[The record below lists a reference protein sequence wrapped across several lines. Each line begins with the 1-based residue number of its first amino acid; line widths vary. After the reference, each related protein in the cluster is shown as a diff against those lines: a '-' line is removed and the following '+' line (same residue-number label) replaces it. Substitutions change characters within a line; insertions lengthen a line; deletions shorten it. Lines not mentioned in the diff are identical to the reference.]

1 MSIFCFGFLSSILNY
16 ISRPVEVVNRTQNHH
31 FPNCLFFFL
40 CERNIKS
47 VFFFPFKILIYR
59 FFFFVMFTNHIFIS
73 LNMCLAID
81 EDDDYQLNE
90 PLADSEIKNGQWMGV
105 TVRSQGAGGKVI
117 MKTLIGTV
125 LIIMK

>member
-1 MSIFCFGFLSSILNY
+1 
-16 ISRPVEVVNRTQNHH
+16 
-31 FPNCLFFFL
+31 
-40 CERNIKS
+40 
-47 VFFFPFKILIYR
+47 
-59 FFFFVMFTNHIFIS
+59 
-73 LNMCLAID
+73 MCLAID